1 MKSKVYIETGVVSYF
16 TAWPSRDVV
25 MAAPR
30 RPEVMLPVT
39 PVNLRVLFSI

>member
-1 MKSKVYIETGVVSYF
+1 MKPKVYIETSVVSYF
-16 TAWPSRDVV
+16 TAWPRRDVV

>member
-1 MKSKVYIETGVVSYF
+1 MKSKVYIETGVVGCF
-16 TAWPSRDVV
+16 TGWPRREVV

-30 RPEVMLPVT
+30 RPEAMLPVT